1 MEEAFF
7 KQAKENEEKIRIYG
21 PHVAGFVNLVCNAGL
36 YPLFLMSTQLS
47 LSQKPAPDY
56 SGKKFKDKM
65 FSYVFSQHQGNS
77 PYRPAKFYNYT
88 SSFIHNSL
96 QGFSSFFKGF
106 SASVL
111 GFYLSILSKSA
122 ASYALSD
129 KLSNLNRTSQILSE
143 IVLSSS
149 IELSVYPL
157 FVIQTRLINQHSK
170 MRVFKNSLE
179 IIEKCG
185 FRSLYAGWGS
195 ILPRQVV
202 LSLWAGYGHE
212 IDRNFELVLGSSTMF
227 QVFLREIVVAA
238 GGIFIGYPLITLSR
252 RVAAC
257 GKVVGMSSN
266 GYKGITQAFVKVL
279 GSEGISSLYR
289 GFGFFALAV

>member
-1 MEEAFF
+1 
-7 KQAKENEEKIRIYG
+7 
-21 PHVAGFVNLVCNAGL
+21 
-36 YPLFLMSTQLS
+36 MSAQLS
-47 LSQKPAPDY
+47 LSQKPVPDY

-77 PYRPAKFYNYT
+77 PYRPARFHNYT

-106 SASVL
+106 PASVL

-122 ASYALSD
+122 ASYVLSD
-129 KLSNLNRTSQILSE
+129 KLSGFSRSGQVISE
-143 IVLSSS
+143 IVLSST

-157 FVIQTRLINQHSK
+157 FVIQTRLINQHNK

-195 ILPRQVV
+195 ILPRQAI

-212 IDRNFELVLGSSTMF
+212 IDRNLELVLGSSTMF

-238 GGIFIGYPLITLSR
+238 GGIFIGYPLVTLAR
-252 RVAAC
+252 RLAAC
-257 GKVVGMSSN
+257 GNVVGMSRE
-266 GYKGITQAFVKVL
+266 GYKGIVQGL
-279 GSEGISSLYR
+279 GTVVAKEGISSLFR
-289 GFGFFALAV
+289 GFWLFALAVWFI